1 MKDKT
6 HQSFKPVHIISFVSY
21 RLDHDECERAM
32 LPTLE
37 HASLVHSHIHHL
49 TDQSDE
55 AFAQTRNAIVY
66 ISVSTFFLFIAEI
79 CTLHASFSSS
89 ASLSIAGNPFQLS
102 ICNSSVLEITN
113 SSA

>member
-1 MKDKT
+1 M
-6 HQSFKPVHIISFVSY
+6 SY

-66 ISVSTFFLFIAEI
+66 ISVSTFFSIYSGNMYS
-79 CTLHASFSSS
+79 ASFSSS

-102 ICNSSVLEITN
+102 ITRVCLKLPIHLPERLIFQEKVLFVSIR
-113 SSA
+113 

>member
-1 MKDKT
+1 MKKKDKK

-66 ISVSTFFLFIAEI
+66 ISVSTFILFIAEI
-79 CTLHASFSSS
+79 CTLHHFHLRPLCQSPATHFS
-89 ASLSIAGNPFQLS
+89 L
-102 ICNSSVLEITN
+102 V
-113 SSA
+113 